1 MEYDVYKIKEF
12 FYTLIDKKLTWKAV
26 KGHKR
31 QQKNRQTAKVRLSGG
46 EKGKKIM
53 GSGKKKT
60 AAILLCLLIGFLA
73 TKSTDLQEAVFGRV
87 VMGGPM
93 VALLVSMIVCNLLPS
108 LDKDF
113 KEGTT
118 YSSKQFLNWGIILT
132 GGTLSFASILGTGV
146 KALPLIIFNIF
157 LSFTIALLIG
167 KKIGVTKNTSVL
179 VGGGT
184 CICGGTAIA
193 TLSRIIKAT
202 DAEIAFGMAAIFLFD
217 TISAFSYPYIA
228 NVLGFTDNQFAFVA
242 GTAINDTSS
251 VAGAQATFQAMIAN
265 PDFNGALNVKLV
277 RTTMLIFVAV
287 VWTVLMA
294 RDAKKKGEAGTNESI
309 FAVVKKTFPMFILW
323 FVVMAG
329 LNTVGAFSATG
340 LSILKVA
347 SKFLF
352 ASALAGVGFK
362 IRFQDV
368 FSKGLKPIALGG
380 ITWACVAVSSYLF
393 AFVFA
398 GYIG

>member
-1 MEYDVYKIKEF
+1 MN
-12 FYTLIDKKLTWKAV
+12 A
-26 KGHKR
+26 
-31 QQKNRQTAKVRLSGG
+31 
-46 EKGKKIM
+46 
-53 GSGKKKT
+53 KKKYG
-60 AAILLCLLIGFLA
+60 AILLCLLIGLLA
-73 TKSTDLQEAVFGRV
+73 TKSTDLQDYLFGRT

-93 VALLVSMIVCNLLPS
+93 VALLVSMIICNIIPTPG
-108 LDKDF
+108 KDF

-118 YSSKQFLNWGIILT
+118 YCSKQFLNWGIILT

-146 KALPLIIFNIF
+146 KALPLILFNIL
-157 LSFTIALLIG
+157 LSFTVALLVG

-228 NVLGFTDNQFAFVA
+228 SAIGFTDNQFAFVA

-251 VAGAQATFQAMIAN
+251 VAGAQATFQAMIGN
-265 PDFNGALNVKLV
+265 PEFNGALNVKLV

-287 VWTVLMA
+287 VWTILMA
-294 RDAKKKGEAGTNESI
+294 REAKKSGGAGKNESVL
-309 FAVVKKTFPMFILW
+309 AVVKKSFPMFILW

-329 LNTVGAFSATG
+329 LNTVGAFSDVG
-340 LSILKVA
+340 LNIMKVA

-362 IRFQDV
+362 IKFKDV

-380 ITWACVAVSSYLF
+380 ITWACVAAASYVF